1 MVHMAFYP
9 ILVKVDLELK
19 ILSVHPVYTL
29 LKCLDLICMRKGRG
43 GSSKGDSSHACACT
57 CTFMGYFNLHLLQ
70 R

>member
-1 MVHMAFYP
+1 MAFYP
-9 ILVKVDLELK
+9 ILVKVDFGTENSFSSSSLYFVEMFS
-19 ILSVHPVYTL
+19 I
-29 LKCLDLICMRKGRG
+29 ICMRKGRG